1 MFGMYKEVKRL
12 ENENEQL
19 KEKIKKLEY
28 ANIEAEKTITRKQ
41 EDFQRQE
48 RETKHLMTLLD
59 KQMELEKKKAIEE
72 YRIDMQKT
80 NEAYR
85 ADLRERY
92 ENRIDNTIFF
102 YNNKADAL
110 TKKYENIIDML
121 SKRLPSI
128 QVSELVGKVKK

>member
-72 YRIDMQKT
+72 TRINMQKT

-92 ENRIDNTIFF
+92 ENIIDNTIFF

>member
-72 YRIDMQKT
+72 TRINMQKT

-85 ADLRERY
+85 ADLRE
-92 ENRIDNTIFF
+92 F